1 MCEPSWAICYH
12 TNSNNPRAL
21 KWYYVARV
29 IEADDKLWELHW
41 HPDLHLRGNSRKEIR
56 ERALDAGLPLLH
68 GVHAR
73 INEPRGGSI
82 LERVT

>member
-1 MCEPSWAICYH
+1 MAQVY
-12 TNSNNPRAL
+12 SNPDRENDPHAL
-21 KWYYVARV
+21 H
-29 IEADDKLWELHW
+29 EADDKLWELHW